1 MKPRGDGKVVKV
13 GWNPYGF
20 GGKPSRANRSRRR
33 GAGIANEVSAAE
45 GNNAN
50 NDVPGATPRYDTN
63 CPSEA
68 LKMTPVS
75 LYNVRHSRA
84 LNKEGS

>member
-1 MKPRGDGKVVKV
+1 MKPEGDGRVVEV
-13 GWNPYGF
+13 GWNPYGY
-20 GGKPSRANRSRRR
+20 GDKHSRAYRPRPRR
-33 GAGIANEVSAAE
+33 AGIANEVSAAE

-63 CPSEA
+63 CPFEA

>member
-1 MKPRGDGKVVKV
+1 MERSIFGG
-13 GWNPYGF
+13 NPYACAARPSGKGF
-20 GGKPSRANRSRRR
+20 R
-33 GAGIANEVSAAE
+33 GPAGPGTASGVSAAE
-45 GNNAN
+45 CNNAN

-75 LYNVRHSRA
+75 LYNVRCSRA